1 MKRKTKEKTL
11 KNKKQKEKEKVLSK
25 PKEKEKEK
33 ERPKP
38 KQPEPPYKINSQL
51 KSINP
56 FQSNEFIVK
65 SILDKIISIAV
76 RNAYLNSICTELD
89 QYYFNYLEN
98 QLNAMFSTNNIF
110 YSDEPEKPNINNS
123 FFWKTEYSKC
133 NTWVEITEPTSLKC
147 DRFENACI
155 NYISIKRDT
164 SIDNGQNKPSLNK
177 ENIKKDK
184 KNNITDKKNK
194 NIFKKFNLNLKNN
207 KNDLDVLEENS
218 SGESLDETK
227 SHIRNITRRS
237 FYGTNSEKNTMY
249 NNKSNSLE
257 KNFSNSKNMSKFSNN
272 KRSRNEVLEM
282 PSKEIPGIYEEY
294 NFGKY
299 EPGNINFLR
308 REREDQIMRKAKE
321 NKKIYFNFN
330 LKKNDNE
337 PIQIEINDNR
347 KEIKNIKNIKMF
359 DSNKL
364 TFDSNGKIISFKPM
378 KIDILSKDFNFL
390 KNSVRA
396 FRKKRTTLRKGT
408 KAKEDKTESN
418 KEKEKEKDNTTV
430 IENVIKNPIDEI
442 EGNQR
447 NQYMKMISEK
457 NEKIVPSG
465 SNFSIMLPNI
475 GVILK
480 ENDLVKQGNR
490 EFGKFFKKYSLED
503 YDKILKDYVPLQNKT
518 MMLNKMGKVTKSPL
532 TRTLTRKFTNIGIN
546 NDNMNNNNLMISS
559 LSTKNNNL
567 NNNSIILN
575 NNSEISNPLINQEK
589 DNDLNQNIN
598 NLNYTLLKNI
608 KTKNSFNNSSLSS
621 INNINNLS
629 LNPNNKYE
637 GSIRLNK
644 MGISSLKVEFDSL
657 QDLDYQNINNYYSPS
672 RTGMR
677 NINIFGKNLKEI
689 FKTINKNNKVGNKSK
704 DLNEF
709 NKNIVTNKGWGNK
722 TMRKNMSSENLLFG
736 KHQTKYQAIREIGHN
751 ILNGIKFRMPR
762 SRKINLQI

>member
-1 MKRKTKEKTL
+1 MPRKTKEKTL
-11 KNKKQKEKEKVLSK
+11 KNKKQKEKEKVPSK
-25 PKEKEKEK
+25 PKEKEK
-33 ERPKP
+33 PKS
-38 KQPEPPYKINSQL
+38 KQPQSPKKIKNQL
-51 KSINP
+51 NSINP
-56 FQSNEFIVK
+56 FQSNESIVK

-76 RNAYLNSICTELD
+76 RKAYLNSICSELD

-110 YSDEPEKPNINNS
+110 YSDEPEKPIINNS
-123 FFWKTEYSKC
+123 FFWKTEYNKC
-133 NTWVEITEPTSLKC
+133 NTWVEIAEPRSLKC

-155 NYISIKRDT
+155 NYISIKREV
-164 SIDNGQNKPSLNK
+164 SIDNVQDKPPLNK
-177 ENIKKDK
+177 ENIKKDN
-184 KNNITDKKNK
+184 KNNIADKKNK
-194 NIFKKFNLNLKNN
+194 NIFNKFSLNLKNN
-207 KNDLDVLEENS
+207 KNDLDILEENS

-227 SHIRNITRRS
+227 SNIRNTTRRS
-237 FYGTNSEKNTMY
+237 FHGTSPKKSTMY
-249 NNKSNSLE
+249 NNKSNSIE
-257 KNFSNSKNMSKFSNN
+257 KNFSNSKNMSKFSNT

-294 NFGKY
+294 NFEKY
-299 EPGNINFLR
+299 EPVNINFLR

-330 LKKNDNE
+330 IQKNKNE

-347 KEIKNIKNIKMF
+347 KEIKNIKMF

-364 TFDSNGKIISFKPM
+364 TFDSNGKIISFKPI

-396 FRKKRTTLRKGT
+396 FRKRRTTLRKGI
-408 KAKEDKTESN
+408 KAKEEKTEAN
-418 KEKEKEKDNTTV
+418 KEKEKEKEKDITTV
-430 IENVIKNPIDEI
+430 VENVIKNPIDEI

-546 NDNMNNNNLMISS
+546 NDSMNNNNLMLSS

-598 NLNYTLLKNI
+598 NLNYTFLKNI

-621 INNINNLS
+621 INNFNNLS

-644 MGISSLKVEFDSL
+644 IGISSLKVEFDSL
-657 QDLDYQNINNYYSPS
+657 QDLDYQIINNYYSPS

-689 FKTINKNNKVGNKSK
+689 FKTINKNNKVRNKSK

-709 NKNIVTNKGWGNK
+709 NKNIVINKGWGTK

-751 ILNGIKFRMPR
+751 ILNGIKVRMPR

>member
-1 MKRKTKEKTL
+1 MPRKTKEKTL
-11 KNKKQKEKEKVLSK
+11 KNKKQKEKEKVPSK
-25 PKEKEKEK
+25 PKEKEK
-33 ERPKP
+33 PKS
-38 KQPEPPYKINSQL
+38 KQPESPKKIKNQL
-51 KSINP
+51 NSINP
-56 FQSNEFIVK
+56 FQSNESIVK

-76 RNAYLNSICTELD
+76 RKAYLNSICSELD
-89 QYYFNYLEN
+89 QYNFNYLEN
-98 QLNAMFSTNNIF
+98 QFNAMFSTNNIF
-110 YSDEPEKPNINNS
+110 YSNEPESPIINNS
-123 FFWKTEYSKC
+123 FFWKTEYNKC
-133 NTWVEITEPTSLKC
+133 NTWVEIAEPRSLKC

-155 NYISIKRDT
+155 NYINIKREV
-164 SIDNGQNKPSLNK
+164 SIDNVQDKPPLNK
-177 ENIKKDK
+177 ENIKKDN

-194 NIFKKFNLNLKNN
+194 NIFNKFSLNLKNN
-207 KNDLDVLEENS
+207 KNDLDILEENS

-227 SHIRNITRRS
+227 SHIRNTTRRS
-237 FYGTNSEKNTMY
+237 FYGENSKKNTMY
-249 NNKSNSLE
+249 NNKSHSLE
-257 KNFSNSKNMSKFSNN
+257 KNFNNSKNMSKFSNN

-294 NFGKY
+294 NFEKY
-299 EPGNINFLR
+299 EPANINFLR

-330 LKKNDNE
+330 IKKNDNE
-337 PIQIEINDNR
+337 PIQIDINDNR
-347 KEIKNIKNIKMF
+347 KEIKNIKNIRMF

-364 TFDSNGKIISFKPM
+364 TFDSNGKIISFKPI

-390 KNSVRA
+390 KNSVRG
-396 FRKKRTTLRKGT
+396 FRKRRTTLRKGSN
-408 KAKEDKTESN
+408 AKEDKTEAN
-418 KEKEKEKDNTTV
+418 KEKDITTV
-430 IENVIKNPIDEI
+430 VESVIKNPIDEI

-518 MMLNKMGKVTKSPL
+518 MILNKIGKVKKTPL
-532 TRTLTRKFTNIGIN
+532 IRTLTRKFSNIGIN
-546 NDNMNNNNLMISS
+546 NDNLNNNNLMLSS

-621 INNINNLS
+621 INNFNNLS
-629 LNPNNKYE
+629 LNQNNKYE

-736 KHQTKYQAIREIGHN
+736 KHQTKYQAIRELGSKV
-751 ILNGIKFRMPR
+751 LNSLKVKMPR
-762 SRKINLQI
+762 SRKINIQI